1 MQGKVEPKLPGLQ
14 KYTNDQLFFI
24 SFAQVFRIQ
33 IEMIYELR
41 FRYIDFK
48 LFRINNHSFIQTW
61 CEKMSKESLLN
72 QVLTNPHSPAKYR
85 IIGPLSNSEDF
96 VNAFSCSKDSRMNR
110 KSKCLLW

>member
-41 FRYIDFK
+41 FRTLYKIHRF
-48 LFRINNHSFIQTW
+48 QT
-61 CEKMSKESLLN
+61 
-72 QVLTNPHSPAKYR
+72 
-85 IIGPLSNSEDF
+85 I
-96 VNAFSCSKDSRMNR
+96 
-110 KSKCLLW
+110 